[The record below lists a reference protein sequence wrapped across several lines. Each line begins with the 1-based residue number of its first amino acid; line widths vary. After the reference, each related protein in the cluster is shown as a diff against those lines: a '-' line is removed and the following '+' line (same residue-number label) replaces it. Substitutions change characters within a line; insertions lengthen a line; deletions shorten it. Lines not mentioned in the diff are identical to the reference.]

1 MHDTRNGVKMFTH
14 NHLRQAT
21 AVEQSYY
28 EGKLYPLQD
37 NVLALLQTDR
47 FYLSGGT
54 ALSRWHYHHRYSDDL
69 DFFFRGDAFP
79 KEEFTVVYR
88 EIIARLAAHFKVEA
102 AIDGDY
108 FKRIFVVHN
117 DTSLKIE
124 FIFENYPHCG
134 DYLKSCGCLID
145 SSENIAVNKIT
156 AVQDRKTAKDFV
168 DLYFLLNDFELDLLL
183 LDAAK
188 KIVPLDYEGTVM
200 AFADSVPEGV
210 ALLNLPVT
218 ADELNQF
225 SRSLIKRL
233 LHYAR
238 HTK

>member
-1 MHDTRNGVKMFTH
+1 MFTQS
-14 NHLRQAT
+14 HLRQAT
-21 AVEQSYY
+21 TAECSFY
-28 EGKLYPLQD
+28 EEKLYPLQ
-37 NVLALLQTDR
+37 NQVLSLLQTDR

-54 ALSRWHYHHRYSDDL
+54 ALSRWHYDHRYSDDL

-79 KEEFTVVYR
+79 KEEFPVYYR
-88 EIIARLAAHFKVEA
+88 EVIARLAARFQVQA
-102 AIDGDY
+102 VIDGEY
-108 FKRIFVVHN
+108 FKRIFISQN

-124 FIFENYPHCG
+124 FIYENYSHCG
-134 DYLKSCGCLID
+134 DYLKSRDCLID

-183 LDAAK
+183 QDAAK

-200 AFADSVPEGV
+200 AFADSFPEGV
-210 ALLNLPVT
+210 ALLKRPVT

-225 SRSLIKRL
+225 SRTLIKRL
-233 LHYAR
+233 MENAR
-238 HTK
+238 TSK

>member
-1 MHDTRNGVKMFTH
+1 MFTQI
-14 NHLRQAT
+14 HLRQAT
-21 AVEQSYY
+21 KEERAFY
-28 EGKLYPLQD
+28 EETLYPLQD
-37 NVLALLQTDR
+37 KVLSLLQTDR

-54 ALSRWHYHHRYSDDL
+54 ALSRWHYDHRYSDDL

-79 KEEFTVVYR
+79 KEEFSVFFRDV
-88 EIIARLAAHFKVEA
+88 IARLAASFTIEA

-108 FKRIFVVHN
+108 FKRIFVVQN

-124 FIFENYPHCG
+124 FIYENYPHCG
-134 DYLKSCGCLID
+134 DYLISGDFLID

-168 DLYFLLNDFELDLLL
+168 DLLFLMNDFELDRLLM
-183 LDAAK
+183 DAAH

-200 AFADSVPEGV
+200 AFADSTPEGI
-210 ALLNLPVT
+210 ALLKRPVT
-218 ADELNQF
+218 VEELNQF

-233 LHYAR
+233 INNAR
-238 HTK
+238 NS

>member
-1 MHDTRNGVKMFTH
+1 MFTQ
-14 NHLRQAT
+14 NHLKLAT
-21 AVEQSYY
+21 DQERSFY
-28 EGKLYPLQD
+28 EETLYPLQD
-37 NVLALLQTDR
+37 LALSLLQTDR

-54 ALSRWHYHHRYSDDL
+54 ALSRWHYEHRYSDDL
-69 DFFFRGDAFP
+69 DFFFRGDAFH
-79 KEEFTVVYR
+79 KEEFPVVYR
-88 EIIARLAAHFKVEA
+88 EIIARLATSFKVEA
-102 AIDGDY
+102 TIDGEY
-108 FKRIFVVHN
+108 FKRIYILHN

-124 FIFENYPHCG
+124 FIYENYPHCG
-134 DYLKSCGCLID
+134 EYLKSNDCLID

-200 AFADSVPEGV
+200 AFADSVPEGI
-210 ALLNLPVT
+210 ALLKRPLT

-225 SRSLIKRL
+225 SRSLIKSL
-233 LHYAR
+233 IDNAR
-238 HTK
+238 KL

>member
-1 MHDTRNGVKMFTH
+1 MFTQ

-21 AVEQSYY
+21 TTERSFY
-28 EGKLYPLQD
+28 EETLYPLQD
-37 NVLALLQTDR
+37 IALSLLQTDR

-54 ALSRWHYHHRYSDDL
+54 ALSRWHYDHRYSDDL

-79 KEEFTVVYR
+79 KEEFSVVYR
-88 EIIARLAAHFKVEA
+88 EIIARLAANFQVEA
-102 AIDGDY
+102 AIDGEY
-108 FKRIFVVHN
+108 FKRIFILHN

-124 FIFENYPHCG
+124 FIYENYPHCG
-134 DYLKSCGCLID
+134 EYLKSNNCLID

-168 DLYFLLNDFELDLLL
+168 DLYFLLKDFELDLLL

-200 AFADSVPEGV
+200 AFADSFAEGIP
-210 ALLNLPVT
+210 LLKRPVT

-233 LHYAR
+233 INNAR
-238 HTK
+238 NTK